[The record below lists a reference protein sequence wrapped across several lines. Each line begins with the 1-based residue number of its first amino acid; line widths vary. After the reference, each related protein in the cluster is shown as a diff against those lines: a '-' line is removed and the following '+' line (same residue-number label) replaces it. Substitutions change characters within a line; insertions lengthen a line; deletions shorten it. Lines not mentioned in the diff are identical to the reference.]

1 MIYHETNPPFLS
13 AFKEPP
19 AETSRM
25 LRIPEHT
32 LHAETHTHTMRVTFS
47 SRRHGD
53 FTPKWIKKNC
63 MCTLQA
69 GNNFLDTLVLVHIDS
84 NITACLNTSSPGEWM

>member
-1 MIYHETNPPFLS
+1 MIYHETNSPYLS

-32 LHAETHTHTMRVTFS
+32 LHAETHTHTMRVTFPHVVMVTS
-47 SRRHGD
+47 
-53 FTPKWIKKNC
+53 
-63 MCTLQA
+63 LQN
-69 GNNFLDTLVLVHIDS
+69 G
-84 NITACLNTSSPGEWM
+84 